1 MNEQTSAANMQ
12 LNNLI
17 EFRTVAY
24 TQLGNARDALFEL
37 TDAVILMSRVNSFV
51 ELTLAPVFRR
61 KWSSGY
67 EALQDGRPDR
77 KALLRLYVGQIP
89 TGTRPILAGDHTA
102 WPRVFSPAL
111 KGRTVEHQPTSV
123 PGNPPY
129 GGQPPYYHRPGV
141 QPVAAGSTLAWV
153 PDAQGSWALP
163 LPPVWGVAP
172 RTHRGR

>member
-1 MNEQTSAANMQ
+1 MNEQTSAANVQ

-17 EFRTVAY
+17 EFRTAAY
-24 TQLGNARDALFEL
+24 TRLGNARDALFEL

-51 ELTLAPVFRR
+51 ELTLSPAFRR

-89 TGTRPILAGDHTA
+89 TSARPILAGDHTA
-102 WPRVFSPAL
+102 WPRVSSPTL

-123 PGNPPY
+123 PGNRPITI
-129 GGQPPYYHRPGV
+129 GQGYSR
-141 QPVAAGSTLAWV
+141 
-153 PDAQGSWALP
+153 
-163 LPPVWGVAP
+163 
-172 RTHRGR
+172 